1 MSSLETV
8 GKRSQAYPLITRLQL
23 WAGTIGPLFFVVV
36 LLIEGATRP
45 GYNAWHSFGSS
56 LSLGSQ
62 GWMQIANFLICGVLM
77 LGFAFGLRQAL
88 HTGKGAVWGPIL
100 MGFFGLEMILA
111 GIFVTDPGL
120 GYPPGIASLA
130 HPTTHGV
137 IHALSGLAIFMS
149 LAIATFVMIR
159 RFAGDPAWRGWVL
172 YSLLTGLIILASFV
186 IQQVL
191 GNLDN
196 RGVIPNAP
204 VGFVQRIGIIAGW
217 VWISLLAF
225 TLLRKGRTIE
235 KLADSRRPARQSG
248 TFAIYGEPS
257 ATYLTA
263 RSLRDDERVPVLAHP
278 ATRSTADSHREKN
291 R

>member
-8 GKRSQAYPLITRLQL
+8 GERSQAYPLITRLLL
-23 WAGTIGPLFFVVV
+23 WAGTIGPLFFVIV

-45 GYNAWHSFGSS
+45 GYDAWHSFGSS

-77 LGFAFGLRQAL
+77 IGFACGFRQAL

-100 MGFFGLEMILA
+100 LGLFGLEMILA

-120 GYPPGIASLA
+120 GYPPGVASLA

-159 RFAGDPAWRGWVL
+159 RFVGDPAWRGWAL

-186 IQQVL
+186 IQQML

-196 RGVIPNAP
+196 RGIIQHAP
-204 VGFVQRIGIIAGW
+204 IGFVQRIGIIAGW
-217 VWISLLAF
+217 IWVSLLAF
-225 TLLRKGRTIE
+225 TLLRKGRAPERTRD
-235 KLADSRRPARQSG
+235 AGRSARRAE
-248 TFAIYGEPS
+248 TFTMYGEP
-257 ATYLTA
+257 ATPRTA
-263 RSLRDDERVPVLAHP
+263 RSIRDNEPVPVLTKAG
-278 ATRSTADSHREKN
+278 SHREKI